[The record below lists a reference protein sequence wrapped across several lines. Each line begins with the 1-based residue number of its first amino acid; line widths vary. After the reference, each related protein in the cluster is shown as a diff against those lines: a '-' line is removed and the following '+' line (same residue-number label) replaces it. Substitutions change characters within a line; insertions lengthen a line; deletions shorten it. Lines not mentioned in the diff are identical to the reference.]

1 MTAALGPICLI
12 MALAMLPGLH
22 ASESYEVILTDVP
35 GGTATCPAGYQP
47 LTSSWEACRDAAISL
62 GFSGD
67 AVAHVDYQATNC
79 GLWGTSRPQG
89 CFLTVD
95 NGRFHF
101 NCGAGGNHVAG
112 DQMVC
117 RPPSSPPAGPPPPPP
132 PSPPLWFDA
141 AAHCSTAQMQSFG
154 WTVDCGGAECT
165 GGHYQVPECAGGHY
179 HFWVGCASAR
189 RNPDHTFS

>member
-12 MALAMLPGLH
+12 MALAVVPGLH

-89 CFLTVD
+89 CFLTGE

-117 RPPSSPPAGPPPPPP
+117 RPPSSPPAGPPP
-132 PSPPLWFDA
+132 
-141 AAHCSTAQMQSFG
+141 G
-154 WTVDCGGAECT
+154 
-165 GGHYQVPECAGGHY
+165 
-179 HFWVGCASAR
+179 
-189 RNPDHTFS
+189 